1 MKPLKTLL
9 CRVAMLVAVSM
20 AAVAVL
26 AAAEPEATP
35 TTGLRAVESFANI
48 PNRDERSGALFGEAM
63 KVIASPR
70 CMNCHPATRTP
81 TQGEDSHP
89 HVPLMDA
96 TDSGHGPAGL
106 ACTTC
111 HGAENVLTYSDSIV
125 SVPGHAHWG
134 LAPAAMAWQGMTP
147 GAICAQI
154 KDPGRNGDRTL
165 AEIHEHMAKDT
176 LVGWAWNP
184 GPGRTPAPGT
194 QAGFGELIAAWIAT
208 GAACPSG

>member
-1 MKPLKTLL
+1 MTFSKTLL
-9 CRVAMLVAVSM
+9 CRIAILIAVSM
-20 AAVAVL
+20 TTVAVL
-26 AAAEPEATP
+26 AAAEPSDTP
-35 TTGLRAVESFANI
+35 DAGLRAVENFANI
-48 PNRDERSGALFGEAM
+48 SNPDERSGALFGEAM
-63 KVIASPR
+63 KVITSPR

-81 TQGEDSHP
+81 TQGENSHP

-111 HGAENVLTYSDSIV
+111 HGAENVLTYTGSIA
-125 SVPGHAHWG
+125 SVPGHEHWG
-134 LAPAAMAWQGMTP
+134 LAPASMAWQGMTP

-154 KDPGRNGDRTL
+154 KDPQRNGDRTL
-165 AEIHEHMAKDT
+165 SEIQEHMAKDT

-208 GAACPSG
+208 GAACPPG

>member
-1 MKPLKTLL
+1 MKLSRTSL
-9 CRVAMLVAVSM
+9 CGAVMLVVVSAG
-20 AAVAVL
+20 AAAVL
-26 AAAEPEATP
+26 AAAEPSPTP
-35 TTGLRAVESFANI
+35 AAELRSAESFLTITN
-48 PNRDERSGALFGEAM
+48 PEKRSIALFEESM
-63 KVIASPR
+63 KVIGSPR

-96 TDSGHGPAGL
+96 TDSGHGRAGL

-111 HGAENVLTYSDSIV
+111 HGSENVPTYSPSIA

-134 LAPAAMAWQGMTP
+134 LAPPSMAWQGKTAA
-147 GAICAQI
+147 AICAQI
-154 KDPGRNGDRTL
+154 KDPNRNGDRTL

-184 GPGRTPAPGT
+184 GEGRVPAPGT

-208 GAACPSG
+208 GAACPSD